1 MKKENSKETIMA
13 ELYDKLSSGFYDY
26 HAKRGDIKFFTDF
39 ALESGGPVLEL
50 GCGTGRV
57 LIPTARAGVEITGL
71 DLSAEML
78 KLCRAKLDAEPE
90 DIRARAIL
98 VQADMRSFQL
108 QHRFSLA
115 TITFG
120 PFNNILTVQDQL
132 DCLACINRHL
142 EVGGR
147 LVFDVFFCKPEE
159 LLIRKDTAI
168 VSGRAPFRM
177 PDGRSVTW
185 GLFFHSVDYQNQIIH
200 EQLTYDI
207 LYPDGRREC
216 LVYPAPLRFF
226 FRFEVEH
233 LLARA
238 GFIVEAVYADF
249 DKTPFGDKPPE
260 ELIFV
265 AAKAKKESNAVP

>member
-1 MKKENSKETIMA
+1 MKKENSNKITMT
-13 ELYDKLSSGFYDY
+13 ELYDKLSSEFYDY
-26 HAKRGDIKFFTDF
+26 HAKRSDIKFFTDY

-57 LIPTARAGVEITGL
+57 LIPTARAGVKITGL
-71 DLSAEML
+71 DLSGEML
-78 KLCRAKLDAEPE
+78 KLCQIKLNAEPE
-90 DIRARAIL
+90 NVRSRAAL
-98 VQADMRSFQL
+98 VQADMRHFELNQ
-108 QHRFSLA
+108 RFSLV

-120 PFNNILTVQDQL
+120 PFNNLLTVWDQL
-132 DCLACINRHL
+132 ECLTCINRHL
-142 EVGGR
+142 VSGGR

-159 LLIRKDTAI
+159 LLIQKDTDI
-168 VSGRAPFRM
+168 VKDRPPFRM

-185 GLFFHSVDYQNQIIH
+185 GLRFHDLDYQNQLIH
-200 EQLTYDI
+200 EELSYDI

-238 GFIVEAVYADF
+238 GFSVEAVYADF
-249 DKTPFGDKPPE
+249 SKTPFGHKPPE
-260 ELIFV
+260 DLIFV
-265 AAKAKKESNAVP
+265 AKKETESDAP